1 MANGTAVRVAPI
13 TPELPA
19 ANEPFDP
26 QLGGAEG
33 WIDAIVIA
41 LADMSA
47 QACAEIQAGG
57 LTASTRRHGGD
68 LLGRLCVLQG
78 KIGEREF
85 AAVVRRARRRG
96 APWARR
102 RSTR

>member
-19 ANEPFDP
+19 AAQPFDP

-47 QACAEIQAGG
+47 QACAEIQAGE
-57 LTASTRRHGGD
+57 LTATTRRHGGD
-68 LLGRLCVLQG
+68 LLGRLVVLRSMVGDTFLSTPCAGSADVQC
-78 KIGEREF
+78 
-85 AAVVRRARRRG
+85 ARARL
-96 APWARR
+96 
-102 RSTR
+102 